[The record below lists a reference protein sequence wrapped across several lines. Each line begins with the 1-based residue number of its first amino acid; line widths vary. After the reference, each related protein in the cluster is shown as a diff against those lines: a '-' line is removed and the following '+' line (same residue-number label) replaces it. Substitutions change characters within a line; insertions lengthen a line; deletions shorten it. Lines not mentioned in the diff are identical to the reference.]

1 MLGDLPLLGRFF
13 RSESKTTSKNNLLIF
28 VTPTL
33 IDPAGNRLH
42 SEDEMPFAAP
52 AYPAQPAAAAGQEKK
67 Q

>member
-1 MLGDLPLLGRFF
+1 MLGDLPLVGRFF

-42 SEDEMPFAAP
+42 TDDEMPFAQTGFPPQA
-52 AYPAQPAAAAGQEKK
+52 AAAAGPGKN
-67 Q
+67 